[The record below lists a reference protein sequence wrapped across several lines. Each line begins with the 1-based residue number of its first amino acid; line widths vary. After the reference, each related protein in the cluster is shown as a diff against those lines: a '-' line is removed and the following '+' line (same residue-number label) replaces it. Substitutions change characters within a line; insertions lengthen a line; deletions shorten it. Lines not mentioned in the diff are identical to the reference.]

1 MSSVEAEGGRRKAES
16 RDGASLADP
25 SPLPAGR
32 SAFRD
37 PEGAP
42 PSAFRRYPA
51 LTIGLTIVLTL
62 IVLALAAPVLA
73 PSSPNKIDATAALAG
88 MSREHPFGTDN
99 LGRDLLSRV
108 LYGYRLSLSIAFAA
122 TVASLAVGV
131 PLGLVAGYGGGWTD
145 NVIMRVLDVFFA
157 FPTILLAIALIAVL
171 GSGTGVLIL
180 AIGTVYVPYI
190 ARVVRGS
197 TLAFKRELFVEGARA
212 RGAGP
217 LRLMFRH
224 ILPNL
229 LGAILVQVSLMLGF
243 AILIEAALSFLGLG
257 TEPPTPSLG
266 RMLADGRDFMSQNP
280 PVVVFPGLA
289 IALAVLSFNLI
300 GDGVRD
306 WADPRKRGR

>member
-1 MSSVEAEGGRRKAES
+1 MSSPSLSTEQPVAAIPTPGLTPRRF
-16 RDGASLADP
+16 
-25 SPLPAGR
+25 
-32 SAFRD
+32 SAAALR
-37 PEGAP
+37 A
-42 PSAFRRYPA
+42 YPA
-51 LTIGLTIVLTL
+51 LTIGGAVVLLLILLAIAAPL
-62 IVLALAAPVLA
+62 IVPT
-73 PSSPNKIDATAALAG
+73 PPNEINSHAVSQG
-88 MSREHPFGTDN
+88 MSWSHPFGTDN

-108 LYGYRLSLSIAFAA
+108 LYGYRISLTIAFAA
-122 TVASLAVGV
+122 TAASLVFGV
-131 PLGLVAGYGGGWTD
+131 PLGLVAGYTGRWLD

-157 FPTILLAIALIAVL
+157 FPTVLLAIALISVL

-180 AIGTVYVPYI
+180 AIGTIYVPYI

-197 TLAFKRELFVEGARA
+197 ALVIKEELYVEGARA

-224 ILPNL
+224 ILPNCMS
-229 LGAILVQVSLMLGF
+229 AILVQVSLMLGF

-266 RMLADGRDFMSQNP
+266 RMLSDGRDFMSQNP

-306 WADPRKRGR
+306 WSDPRRRGR

>member
-1 MSSVEAEGGRRKAES
+1 MSSPSIPRQQVVAAPAAPAVVRK
-16 RDGASLADP
+16 RLSLA
-25 SPLPAGR
+25 
-32 SAFRD
+32 
-37 PEGAP
+37 GA
-42 PSAFRRYPA
+42 RRYP
-51 LTIGLTIVLTL
+51 GLVAGLAIIAFL
-62 IVLALAAPVLA
+62 ILLALLAPVL
-73 PSSPNKIDATAALAG
+73 PLSDPNAINSDAVLVG
-88 MSREHPFGTDN
+88 VGRHHLFGTDN
-99 LGRDLLSRV
+99 LGRDMFARV
-108 LYGYRLSLSIAFAA
+108 LYAYRISLTISFAA
-122 TVASLAVGV
+122 TVASLLVGV
-131 PLGLVAGYGGGWTD
+131 PLGLVAGYAGKWVD

-157 FPTILLAIALIAVL
+157 FPTVLLAIALISAL
-171 GSGTGVLIL
+171 GSSTGVLIL
-180 AIGTVYVPYI
+180 AIGTIYVPYI

-197 TLAFKRELFVEGARA
+197 TLHLKEELFIEGARA

-224 ILPNL
+224 ILPNC

-266 RMLADGRDFMSQNP
+266 RMLSDGRDFMSQNP

-306 WADPRKRGR
+306 WTDPRRQSR